1 MSLGLGLSIG
11 GGAAAAAAATQ
22 KNRSVVPYANS
33 HSLSFDGTD
42 HAAVLSGT
50 EIEALTRND
59 FTWAFWIKDNSYS
72 TASFGGFNDS
82 NGTANDFYIRFL
94 PVAPGVNFLQIYYK
108 LNGIGSNAVISV
120 GSSLTAD
127 TWHQIAVTVTLGAGA
142 SDTSTI
148 KTYLNGSV
156 ISTVTNGPK
165 KSDHAATSIESD
177 QTWGIGARIEKS
189 SSAAPSATDHTSS
202 QIDEVAFWT
211 TDLTAAEVTAI
222 YNSGSGTL
230 DLSEDSGNYASSS
243 SLQHWFRLNNDL
255 SDSTGNASDGSSQGS
270 PSFTTNTPDS

>member
-1 MSLGLGLSIG
+1 MSLGLGLSLIG
-11 GGAAAAAAATQ
+11 GDVAQASSQG
-22 KNRSVVPYANS
+22 NRNIQPYSNS

-50 EIEALTRND
+50 EIEALTRAD
-59 FTWAFWIKDNSYS
+59 FTWAFWVKDNSYS
-72 TASFGGFNDS
+72 TASFGGFNDI
-82 NGTANDFYIRFL
+82 NGTTNDFYIRFL
-94 PVAPGVNFLQIYYK
+94 PVAPTVNFIQVFYK
-108 LNGIGSNAVISV
+108 LNGVGSNAVINV

-127 TWHQIAVTVTLGAGA
+127 TWHQIVVTVTLGAGA

-177 QTWGIGARIEKS
+177 QTWGIGARMEKS
-189 SSAAPSATDHTSS
+189 TSSAPSATDHTSS
-202 QIDEVAFWT
+202 EIDEVAFWT

-255 SDSTGNASDGSSQGS
+255 SDSTGNASDGASQGS
-270 PSFTTNTPDS
+270 PTFTTDTPDS

>member
-1 MSLGLGLSIG
+1 MG
-11 GGAAAAAAATQ
+11 GGVVSTSGAAQNIA
-22 KNRSVVPYANS
+22 NRGADPYANS

-50 EIEALTRND
+50 EIEALTGAD
-59 FTWAFWIKDNSYS
+59 FTWAFWVKDNSYS

-82 NGTANDFYIRFL
+82 NGTANEFYIRFL
-94 PVAPGVNFLQIYYK
+94 PVAPSVNFLQVFYK
-108 LNGIGSNAVISV
+108 LNGIGSSAVINV
-120 GSSLTAD
+120 GSSVTAD
-127 TWHQIAVTVTLGAGA
+127 TWHQIAVTVTLGAGS

-165 KSDHAATSIESD
+165 KSDHTATSIESD
-177 QTWGIGARIEKS
+177 QTWGIGARMQKDTS
-189 SSAAPSATDHTSS
+189 SAPSATDHTSS

-211 TDLTAAEVTAI
+211 TDLTAAEVAAI

-230 DLSEDSGNYASSS
+230 DLSQDSGNYASSS

-255 SDSTGNASDGSSQGS
+255 SDSTGNASDGVSQGS

>member
-1 MSLGLGLSIG
+1 MPLGLSLSLSG
-11 GGAAAAAAATQ
+11 GSLDSAQAVEG
-22 KNRSVVPYANS
+22 NRVTPYANS

-50 EIEALTRND
+50 EIEALTRAD

-165 KSDHAATSIESD
+165 KSDHSATSIESD

>member
-1 MSLGLGLSIG
+1 MKLSVGLSPG
-11 GGAAAAAAATQ
+11 GMATSVAPAARSNQ
-22 KNRSVVPYANS
+22 KVAYANS

-50 EIEALTRND
+50 EIEALTRAD

-94 PVAPGVNFLQIYYK
+94 PVAPGVNFLQLYYK

-148 KTYLNGSV
+148 KTYLDGSV

-165 KSDHAATSIESD
+165 KSDHSATSIESD

-202 QIDEVAFWT
+202 EIDEVAFWT
-211 TDLTAAEVTAI
+211 TDLTASEVAAI
-222 YNSGSGTL
+222 YNSGSGTI
-230 DLSEDSGNYASSS
+230 DLSQDSGDYASSS

-255 SDSTGNASDGSSQGS
+255 SDSTGNASDGASQGS
-270 PSFTTNTPDS
+270 PTFTTDTPDS

>member
-1 MSLGLGLSIG
+1 MPLGLSLSLSG
-11 GGAAAAAAATQ
+11 GSLDSAQAVERNKAVAY
-22 KNRSVVPYANS
+22 SNS

-50 EIEALTRND
+50 EIEALTRAD
-59 FTWAFWIKDNSYS
+59 FTWAFWVKDNSYS
-72 TASFGGFNDS
+72 TASFGGFNDI
-82 NGTANDFYIRFL
+82 NGTTNDFYVRFL
-94 PVAPGVNFLQIYYK
+94 PVAPTVNFLQVFYK
-108 LNGIGSNAVISV
+108 LNGVGSNAVINV
-120 GSSLTAD
+120 GSSLAAD
-127 TWHQIAVTVTLGAGA
+127 TWHQIVVTVTLGAGA

-165 KSDHAATSIESD
+165 KSDHSATSIESD
-177 QTWGIGARIEKS
+177 QTWGIGARMEKS
-189 SSAAPSATDHTSS
+189 TSNAPSATDHTSS
-202 QIDEVAFWT
+202 EIDEVAFWT

-255 SDSTGNASDGSSQGS
+255 SDSTGNASDGVSQGS
-270 PSFTTNTPDS
+270 PAFTTNTPDS

>member
-1 MSLGLGLSIG
+1 MSG
-11 GGAAAAAAATQ
+11 GSLDSAQAVERNKAVAY
-22 KNRSVVPYANS
+22 SNS

-50 EIEALTRND
+50 EIEALTRAD

-165 KSDHAATSIESD
+165 KSDHSATSIESD

-202 QIDEVAFWT
+202 EIDEVAFWT
-211 TDLTAAEVTAI
+211 TDLTASEVAAI
-222 YNSGSGTL
+222 YNSGSGTI
-230 DLSEDSGNYASSS
+230 DLSQDSGDYASSS

-255 SDSTGNASDGSSQGS
+255 SDSTGNASDGASQGS
-270 PSFTTNTPDS
+270 PTFTTDTPDS